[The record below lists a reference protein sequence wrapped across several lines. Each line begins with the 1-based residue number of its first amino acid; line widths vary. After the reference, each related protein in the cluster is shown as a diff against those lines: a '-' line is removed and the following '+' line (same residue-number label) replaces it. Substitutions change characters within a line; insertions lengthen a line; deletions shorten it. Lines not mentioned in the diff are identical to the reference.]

1 VWKNKAYRA
10 TIIAVIELISHGGA
24 HSRRLIVGEYPI
36 VATNVGKN
44 MLNDIDELQQANA
57 VPVNQALQ
65 SVIIDRRSEKALDVL
80 SSAGPWPLESSSIRL
95 RARESSADVSQR
107 AGPEGKSGSMNIPQ
121 IPTKTVKKPSTKN
134 SHLIA
139 VKIYNIH

>member
-1 VWKNKAYRA
+1 MAYRA
-10 TIIAVIELISHGGA
+10 IIIAVIVLTIHGGA

-44 MLNDIDELQQANA
+44 RPNDVDALQQANA
-57 VPVNQALQ
+57 VPINHVLQ
-65 SVIIDRRSEKALDVL
+65 SRIINRRSEKSLNGL
-80 SSAGPWPLESSSIRL
+80 GSAGPWPLASSSIRL

-121 IPTKTVKKPSTKN
+121 MPTKTVK
-134 SHLIA
+134 
-139 VKIYNIH
+139 